1 MMLPARRP
9 RLMAERVEESVRGAR
24 MAEEQHR
31 QELAARKT
39 AETAQRDRARRAWAN
54 TPAAQALQTAAGWVL
69 SILGA
74 LVVSLALTWL
84 VRHPQTFDAVIG
96 AVRSVLHLR
105 AQ

>member
-9 RLMAERVEESVRGAR
+9 RLMAERIEAGAREAR
-24 MAEEQHR
+24 MAEEQRR

-39 AETAQRDRARRAWAN
+39 AEAAQRDRARRAWAN
-54 TPAAQALQTAAGWVL
+54 TPAAHALQTAAGWFL

-74 LVVSLALTWL
+74 LIVSLALTWL

>member
-1 MMLPARRP
+1 MLPERRP
-9 RLMAERVEESVRGAR
+9 RLMAERIEVSVREAR
-24 MAEEQHR
+24 MAEEQRR

-39 AETAQRDRARRAWAN
+39 AEAAQRDRARRAWAN

-84 VRHPQTFDAVIG
+84 VRHPSALEAFASMMRSTFHW
-96 AVRSVLHLR
+96 R
-105 AQ
+105 

>member
-9 RLMAERVEESVRGAR
+9 RLMAERIEESVREAR
-24 MAEEQHR
+24 MAEEQRR

-74 LVVSLALTWL
+74 LIVSLALTWL
-84 VRHPQTFDAVIG
+84 VRHPKVVETLVGVFRGV
-96 AVRSVLHLR
+96 SHTK
-105 AQ
+105 

>member
-1 MMLPARRP
+1 MLPARRP
-9 RLMAERVEESVRGAR
+9 RLMAERKEASVRAAR
-24 MAEEQHR
+24 VAEGQR
-31 QELAARKT
+31 AQEVAARKT
-39 AETAQRDRARRAWAN
+39 AEAALRDRTRRAWAN

-74 LVVSLALTWL
+74 LIVSLALTWL
-84 VRHPQTFDAVIG
+84 VRHPQTCDAVIS

>member
-1 MMLPARRP
+1 MLPARRP
-9 RLMAERVEESVRGAR
+9 RLMAERIDESVREAR
-24 MAEEQHR
+24 MAEEQRR
-31 QELAARKT
+31 QELEACKT
-39 AETAQRDRARRAWAN
+39 AEATQRDRARRALAN
-54 TPAAQALQTAAGWVL
+54 TPAVRVLETAGGWIL

-74 LVVSLALTWL
+74 LIVSLALTWL